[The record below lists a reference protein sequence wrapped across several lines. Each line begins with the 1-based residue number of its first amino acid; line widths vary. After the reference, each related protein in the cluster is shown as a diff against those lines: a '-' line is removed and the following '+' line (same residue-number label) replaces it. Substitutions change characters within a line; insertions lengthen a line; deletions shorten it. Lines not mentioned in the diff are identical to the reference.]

1 MKSVQIVY
9 NGAMAKRVQVQTE
22 LTAEELH
29 ERYRQTQDAVER
41 THWHILWQIKEGKSP
56 RQVAELIGYTA
67 RWVRTIVQRW
77 NAQGEAGIRDH
88 RREIDVSRPLLSREQ
103 QSELAE
109 VLKNPPADGGLWSG
123 PSRRPVDA
131 RAIGASG
138 GPATRVGC
146 PATSRLQHA
155 GSSSP
160 ACQSRSRQARRV

>member
-1 MKSVQIVY
+1 MV
-9 NGAMAKRVQVQTE
+9 KRVEVK
-22 LTAEELH
+22 TAMIAEALY
-29 ERYRQTQDAVER
+29 ERYRKAKDPVER
-41 THWHILWQIKEGKSP
+41 THWHMLWLVKEGKSP
-56 RQVAELIGYTA
+56 REVAELLGYTA
-67 RWVRTIVQRW
+67 RWVRSIIGRW
-77 NAQGEAGIRDH
+77 NAAGEEGLRDH
-88 RREIDVSRPLLSREQ
+88 RHEIDVSRPLLSREQ
-103 QSELAE
+103 QSELAQ

-155 GSSSP
+155 GPSSP